1 MQNKVKA
8 LFPLTLLSVAVFNA
22 GPLAAQEGAM
32 TLEEVVVT
40 AQRREQSMQDVPVS
54 VTAFSGDTLQQRN
67 ITNAVDYLA
76 ITPGVSFTEDGQTGS
91 RGMGIA
97 VRGVNSLVS
106 GENAFVNSIGI
117 YLDDFSVASVPNNVA
132 NPNLA
137 DMERVEILRGPQG
150 TYFGRNAV
158 GGALNLT
165 TKKPTDEFEGE
176 VIVGL
181 EDYDDAGESYNITG
195 ILNVPVND
203 SFRMRGMFY
212 YMDSDGFVENACAKG
227 SSLASCPGAAENG
240 VLPTGQDGSE
250 QESINVRLHFDW
262 QMSDRTNAL
271 LSVYHTDDEQDTD
284 ENVPSGVL
292 DLDSIDSFGIANGAE
307 DPGTGFWIDGNTNKL
322 SHDLAEGTDNKSTV
336 AILNV
341 THELN
346 DTMTLKWISG
356 LIDAE
361 LDRFFDNDLVGGLD
375 GIGRENS
382 YEGTSWS
389 TEFRLEVNDE
399 RFDFVGGVMYA
410 KDEQDQE
417 NNVFVSSNSTATING
432 TGILPPFPEGLGLA
446 LNSKEWELESWAV
459 FADLTFHLTDRLDIV
474 VGARYTDDEVTQS
487 RTDYGIGPTCCFP
500 GSPGYPGGPG
510 FDFFQSFDNFER
522 PSSSGKEDFDQITPR
537 VVLRYSFT
545 DDLSMYAS
553 YSEGYK
559 AGGLSLGN
567 NTNEE
572 GQPAFAIPFEE
583 ESLTNYEVG
592 MKSEFYDNRVR
603 LNASLYYM
611 EWEDFQM
618 ESFRFLTPG
627 DLSSNFEQ
635 TINIDEAEA
644 WGGEIELLALL
655 GEGWTFTAGLGYTD
669 SEIKKSPIA
678 EITGGFQVE
687 LEGLD
692 LPKAPEFM
700 ANAAIEYRFP
710 VGDSSEG
717 WVQVE
722 FVHRDG
728 QYADIEALTYQ
739 QTDGPSP
746 NQGLARNSIA
756 QYGDYPFRT
765 PDYDVWNLRAGMEM
779 EHWAFTLYVQN
790 LDGEDYYTG
799 TQENFGVSGMR
810 LRPTPR
816 TIGGS
821 VAYRF

>member
-1 MQNKVKA
+1 
-8 LFPLTLLSVAVFNA
+8 
-22 GPLAAQEGAM
+22 
-32 TLEEVVVT
+32 
-40 AQRREQSMQDVPVS
+40 
-54 VTAFSGDTLQQRN
+54 
-67 ITNAVDYLA
+67 
-76 ITPGVSFTEDGQTGS
+76 
-91 RGMGIA
+91 
-97 VRGVNSLVS
+97 
-106 GENAFVNSIGI
+106 
-117 YLDDFSVASVPNNVA
+117 
-132 NPNLA
+132 
-137 DMERVEILRGPQG
+137 
-150 TYFGRNAV
+150 
-158 GGALNLT
+158 
-165 TKKPTDEFEGE
+165 
-176 VIVGL
+176 
-181 EDYDDAGESYNITG
+181 
-195 ILNVPVND
+195 
-203 SFRMRGMFY
+203 
-212 YMDSDGFVENACAKG
+212 
-227 SSLASCPGAAENG
+227 
-240 VLPTGQDGSE
+240 
-250 QESINVRLHFDW
+250 
-262 QMSDRTNAL
+262 
-271 LSVYHTDDEQDTD
+271 
-284 ENVPSGVL
+284 VL